1 MVIGGGVARAQ
12 TEYRL
17 DDRGEWTPVTSETED
32 ADRQVMT
39 RTRELIAA
47 GDFDQARETVHRWL
61 NKNSGS
67 GSPYVPEAYILRGD
81 AKVAQ
86 GDEFDALYDYERVV
100 NRFPGSEMFA
110 VALEREL
117 DVAILYLN
125 GLRKKTFGIRI
136 DSGRPIAEEI
146 IMRINERL
154 PGSKLAERSLIE
166 LGDHYYR
173 RRDLRMASETY
184 DVFLTLFPNSRYR
197 LHAIQRRIFSNV
209 AQFKGPKYDATPLIE
224 SKLQIDQFA
233 KQGAGSAD
241 QLGLG
246 DELSVRL
253 EEAAAESMWETSRW
267 YLKRGDPTSA
277 RFTMGRL
284 IRRHP
289 TTKAAERA
297 FDELSAKGWL
307 PAKPSAQPVPPETA
321 SESAEG
327 EVDPAAAE
335 GEAP

>member
-1 MVIGGGVARAQ
+1 MGERAALAQ

-17 DDRGEWTPVTSETED
+17 GEQGEWAAVTPETED

-110 VALEREL
+110 VALEREF
-117 DVAILYLN
+117 DVALLYLN
-125 GLRKKTFGIRI
+125 GLRKKTFGVRI

-154 PGSKLAERSLIE
+154 PGSKLAERALIE

-184 DVFLTLFPNSRYR
+184 DVFLSLFPSSKYR

-224 SKLQIDQFA
+224 AKLQIDQFA

-246 DELSVRL
+246 EELSVRL
-253 EEAAAESMWETSRW
+253 EEAAAESLWEVSRW

-284 IRRHP
+284 IRKHP

-297 FDELSAKGWL
+297 FDELSEKGWL
-307 PAKPSAQPVPPETA
+307 PPKPAVVEPVPDSTDAPSTD
-321 SESAEG
+321 EST
-327 EVDPAAAE
+327 PA
-335 GEAP
+335 GGNP